1 LGILAENGIETKTG
15 AFLQGDATVI
25 KSIYR
30 DPKGDIC
37 QFGATLVDSR
47 SAVAADYADVAERV
61 VVVWVTEAVIPSDG
75 IAYASSLPGD
85 IRISISAA
93 FLAMLGNEAGQAA
106 LRDTYRI
113 DGLKLID
120 DSFYDAL
127 RRMLE
132 QSGLGLST
140 LVR

>member
-1 LGILAENGIETKTG
+1 MDMYNFARLFIFLGLT
-15 AFLQGDATVI
+15 FLVI
-25 KSIYR
+25 
-30 DPKGDIC
+30 G
-37 QFGATLVDSR
+37 
-47 SAVAADYADVAERV
+47 
-61 VVVWVTEAVIPSDG
+61 G
-75 IAYASSLPGD
+75 IAYVLTRFGLPLGHLPGD